1 MQTTPQKF
9 SHNGSSHHH
18 QDEQQY
24 LTSTIQTQLP
34 KASEKT
40 FNTVNILAQ
49 QTPEMIPTFSESL
62 LMAEKISDPTTPARF
77 SHSTHSTYEGNHTRQ
92 LSGTASA
99 SDGNSK
105 RRRSSRKTQN
115 QRPNPSPMNS
125 RPNST
130 PRSKGSRN
138 TQTPGKVTPIL
149 SQAYAGPTF
158 HASPAASSLP
168 MPKFFQKSISKSV
181 PENSQA
187 KSLTALVDSEV
198 SEEVPSPESS
208 EPSPIR
214 EKAERLHQRAREESP
229 LDIFFRAD
237 REEKSRARLANITNR
252 DDANTPD
259 LENSIGGDILHRTPT
274 PASEISRHHSRQHT
288 GNSTAGLFTMD
299 MEQEGSQS
307 QSPHTLS
314 APNHPNTLS
323 RANSGRS
330 DHSTETGREDIARRE
345 ARSAELM
352 KLLGT
357 EKPKKPMPPSSRTD
371 HLSAPGDN
379 KHSSQPTREPNGPFA
394 ATSQPDP
401 KVQILSRKQPAS
413 LPQLQKQFGLPPPSN
428 QSPRARPPSNLRQE
442 VSVPPSPAQ
451 DVLQELPAT
460 PTPSHTA
467 NLPPKPL
474 GNGDLFCNDT
484 ASSFASSAEP
494 GVGSRQVQDPKVL
507 SMEND
512 LRRILRLDTLGSDGA
527 NGVRS

>member
-1 MQTTPQKF
+1 MQTIPGKK
-9 SHNGSSHHH
+9 SHPGRQRHR
-18 QDEQQY
+18 QQH
-24 LTSTIQTQLP
+24 LTSTIQAQLP
-34 KASEKT
+34 RDSEEALDPDE
-40 FNTVNILAQ
+40 NLAQ
-49 QTPEMIPTFSESL
+49 QTPEIIPMSSDSL
-62 LMAEKISDPTTPARF
+62 LLAGKTPDPMTPTRP
-77 SHSTHSTYEGNHTRQ
+77 HSMHEGNHTRQ

-105 RRRSSRKTQN
+105 RKKSAQKTQN
-115 QRPNPSPMNS
+115 QHPNSSSMNS

-130 PRSKGSRN
+130 PRSKGLKSTR
-138 TQTPGKVTPIL
+138 TPGKVTPTL

-168 MPKFFQKSISKSV
+168 MPKFFPRSLSKSV
-181 PENSQA
+181 PENTQA
-187 KSLTALVDSEV
+187 KNLTALVDSEI
-198 SEEVPSPESS
+198 SEEAPSPESS

-237 REEKSRARLANITNR
+237 REEKTRARLANITNR
-252 DDANTPD
+252 DDPNTPD
-259 LENSIGGDILHRTPT
+259 LGNSIGSDMLRETPA

-288 GNSTAGLFTMD
+288 GSSTAGLFTMD
-299 MEQEGSQS
+299 MEQEGPQV
-307 QSPHTLS
+307 QSPHRITLS
-314 APNHPNTLS
+314 APNNTNNRS

-330 DHSTETGREDIARRE
+330 EYSTEACQEDIARRE

-357 EKPKKPMPPSSRTD
+357 EKPKRPISPSSRSD
-371 HLSAPGDN
+371 HMPTPGSN
-379 KHSSQPTREPNGPFA
+379 KHSSLPTSEPSGPFA

-413 LPQLQKQFGLPPPSN
+413 LPQLQKQFGLPLPSN

-442 VSVPPSPAQ
+442 VSVPPSPAH

-460 PTPSHTA
+460 PTPSNTA
-467 NLPPKPL
+467 NLPLKTL
-474 GNGDLFCNDT
+474 GNGDLFYNDT
-484 ASSFASSAEP
+484 ASSFPSSAEP
-494 GVGSRQVQDPKVL
+494 GAGSRQTQDPKVL

-527 NGVRS
+527 NGIKS

>member
-1 MQTTPQKF
+1 MQATAGKK
-9 SHNGSSHHH
+9 SHHGSPH
-18 QDEQQY
+18 HRPDGQQH
-24 LTSTIQTQLP
+24 LTSNVQSP
-34 KASEKT
+34 SPRDSEEALIS
-40 FNTVNILAQ
+40 VGSPVQ
-49 QTPEMIPTFSESL
+49 QTPEMMPMSSESL
-62 LMAEKISDPTTPARF
+62 LMAEKTSDPMTPTRP
-77 SHSTHSTYEGNHTRQ
+77 HSMYEGNHARQ
-92 LSGTASA
+92 LSGTVSA

-105 RRRSSRKTQN
+105 RRKSSQRTRS

-130 PRSKGSRN
+130 PRSKGLKT
-138 TQTPGKVTPIL
+138 TQTPGKVTPTL

-168 MPKFFQKSISKSV
+168 MPKFFQRSLSKSV
-181 PENSQA
+181 PENTQA
-187 KSLTALVDSEV
+187 KSLTAFVDSEV
-198 SEEVPSPESS
+198 SEEIPSPESS

-214 EKAERLHQRAREESP
+214 EKAERRHQRAREESP

-237 REEKSRARLANITNR
+237 REEKTRALLANITNR

-259 LENSIGGDILHRTPT
+259 FGNSIGGDMLRGIPA
-274 PASEISRHHSRQHT
+274 PASEIPRHHSRQHT
-288 GNSTAGLFTMD
+288 GNSTAGLFPMD
-299 MEQEGSQS
+299 MEQEGPQL
-307 QSPHTLS
+307 QSPNLS
-314 APNHPNTLS
+314 RLSVSNHPTNLS

-330 DHSTETGREDIARRE
+330 DYSTEAFQEDIARRE

-357 EKPKKPMPPSSRTD
+357 EKPKKPISPSTRSDCVST
-371 HLSAPGDN
+371 PGSN
-379 KHSSQPTREPNGPFA
+379 KHSSQPTYEPSGPST

-413 LPQLQKQFGLPPPSN
+413 LPQLQKQFGLPLPSN

-460 PTPSHTA
+460 STPSRSA
-467 NLPPKPL
+467 NLPLKPL
-474 GNGDLFCNDT
+474 GNGDLFYNDT
-484 ASSFASSAEP
+484 ASSLPSSAEP
-494 GVGSRQVQDPKVL
+494 GVGLRQMQDPKVL

-512 LRRILRLDTLGSDGA
+512 LRRILRLDTLASDGA
-527 NGVRS
+527 NGVKF